1 MAENRDIEEIFSKSV
16 RAGRRTYFFDVRST
30 RAEDYYMTVTESK
43 RDFNED
49 GNPFYKKH
57 KIYLYKEDFAKF
69 KEALNEVSDYI
80 IKEKGEEV
88 ITNTEGK
95 KNEITENTIELKKEK
110 VEVKKEK
117 VEIKKKTITE
127 VKSEIKEETSSDFT
141 EVNFD
146 DLGND

>member
-49 GNPFYKKH
+49 GTPFYKKH

-88 ITNTEGK
+88 ITNTEAK
-95 KNEITENTIELKKEK
+95 KNEITKNTVELKKEK
-110 VEVKKEK
+110 VAVKKEIITK
-117 VEIKKKTITE
+117 VKP
-127 VKSEIKEETSSDFT
+127 EIKEETSSDFT

-146 DLGND
+146 DLGKD